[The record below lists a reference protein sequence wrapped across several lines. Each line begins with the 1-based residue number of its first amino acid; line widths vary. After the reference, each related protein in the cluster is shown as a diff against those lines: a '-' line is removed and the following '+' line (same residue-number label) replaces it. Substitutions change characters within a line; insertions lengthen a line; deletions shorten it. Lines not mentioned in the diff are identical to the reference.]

1 MLDTLERQPKVR
13 PAVASLVR
21 ANSLARV
28 DNELKCRLRK
38 VNLRKVLFAIVEDYT
53 PGTG

>member
-28 DNELKCRLRK
+28 DYELKCHLRK
-38 VNLRKVLFAIVEDYT
+38 GNLRKVLLAIVEDYT
-53 PGTG
+53 RGTG